1 MHPVHQL
8 RHRADRHPRHPA
20 LAGERHNGLINA
32 ELRRIDRAQAH
43 LARAGG
49 RACDIAGPEEWAA
62 HIRRDVHDPRCAADQ
77 DWPRRRRGVRL

>member
-8 RHRADRHPRHPA
+8 RRRADRHPHHPA

-43 LARAGG
+43 LAQAGV
-49 RACDIAGPEEWAA
+49 RACDIAGLEEWAA
-62 HIRRDVHDPRCAADQ
+62 HIRTDVDDPRCAAYQ
-77 DWPRRRRGVRL
+77 GGAPRRRGVRL